1 MSSSLDAIDFFKFL
15 FVVLGR
21 GELGAGGGDSLLLL
35 LPPPCLGLAVC
46 YIHTYIHTYSLC
58 CGAMAISPRKF
69 FFLHMIV
76 S

>member
-1 MSSSLDAIDFFKFL
+1 MSSSLDVIDFFKFL
-15 FVVLGR
+15 FVVLGW
-21 GELGAGGGDSLLLL
+21 GELGAGGGIHYYYFYRRHASVW
-35 LPPPCLGLAVC
+35 PCA
-46 YIHTYIHTYSLC
+46 TYRHTYSLC